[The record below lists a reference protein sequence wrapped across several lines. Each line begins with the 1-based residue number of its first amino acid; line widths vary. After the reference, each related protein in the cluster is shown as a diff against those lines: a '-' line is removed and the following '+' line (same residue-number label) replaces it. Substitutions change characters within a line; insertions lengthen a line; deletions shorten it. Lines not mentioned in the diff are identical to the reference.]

1 MICRHTSFSLLFF
14 SHYSL
19 YVIGKAIDPDGV
31 KAFDD
36 DYYLRF
42 TCLYKQYHRDAP
54 ALDELQKF
62 SGEEESSSPM
72 ACLPLS
78 MHQQYNIV
86 RSTSMGADDDDAVAV
101 DVAVAAVVVA
111 VNIIQRTITFITLS
125 CPNFSTSH

>member
-72 ACLPLS
+72 ACRY
-78 MHQQYNIV
+78 QCINNIILYGPPAWV
-86 RSTSMGADDDDAVAV
+86 LMMMMMMLLLLMLLLLLLLLLSTSSKE
-101 DVAVAAVVVA
+101 
-111 VNIIQRTITFITLS
+111 RLHS
-125 CPNFSTSH
+125 